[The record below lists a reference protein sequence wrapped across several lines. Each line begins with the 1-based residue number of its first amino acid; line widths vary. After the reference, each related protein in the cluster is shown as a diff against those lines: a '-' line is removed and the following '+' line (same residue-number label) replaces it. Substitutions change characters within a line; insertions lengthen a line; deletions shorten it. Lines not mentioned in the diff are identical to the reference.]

1 MHLELPR
8 SYQVCTDEELN
19 LNNVLS
25 SEEPYSQSHDSSL
38 AFVPCSSLAGGVID
52 WHFLVSKPHL

>member
-1 MHLELPR
+1 MHLELPQ
-8 SYQVCTDEELN
+8 SYQVCRDNKQN

-25 SEEPYSQSHDSSL
+25 NEETYGQSGDSSL
-38 AFVPCSSLAGGVID
+38 AFVPCSSLAGGLTD